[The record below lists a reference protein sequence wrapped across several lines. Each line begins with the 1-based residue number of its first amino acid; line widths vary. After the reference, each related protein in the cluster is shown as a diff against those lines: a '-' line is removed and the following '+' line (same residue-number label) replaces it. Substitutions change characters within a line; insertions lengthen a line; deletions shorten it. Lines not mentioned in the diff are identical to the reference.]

1 MSLTAEGITIE
12 VEQHKDIM
20 IHLAASVK
28 NVRYEIIKSPKH
40 GSYALDPA
48 TGHFQYRSEKEFSG
62 VDMMTYI
69 VIHNGEE
76 STPADVVIK
85 VLTNDDTEEILEL
98 TLEIPAHPD
107 IDDCLDAIET
117 LTTELTKIVH
127 DDKEDDD
134 DDEED

>member
-1 MSLTAEGITIE
+1 MSLTAESITVE
-12 VEQHKDIM
+12 AEQHKDTM

-48 TGHFQYRSEKEFSG
+48 TGHFQYRSEKEFHG
-62 VDMMTYI
+62 VDTMTYI
-69 VIHNGEE
+69 VTTKDGEE

-85 VLTNDDTEEILEL
+85 VFTNDEKQEVVEL

-107 IDDCLDAIET
+107 VDDCLDAIDT
-117 LTTELTKIVH
+117 LMTELTELIH
-127 DDKEDDD
+127 GDDDEDDD
-134 DDEED
+134 D

>member
-1 MSLTAEGITIE
+1 MSSLTAESITVE
-12 VEQHKDIM
+12 AEQHKDVM

-48 TGHFQYRSEKEFSG
+48 TGHFQYRSEKEFHG
-62 VDMMTYI
+62 VDTMTYI
-69 VIHNGEE
+69 VVKNGEE

-85 VLTNDDTEEILEL
+85 VLANDEKIEMVEL

-107 IDDCLDAIET
+107 VDDCLDAIDT
-117 LTTELTKIVH
+117 LMTELTELIH
-127 DDKEDDD
+127 G
-134 DDEED
+134 DEEDED